1 MRRIAALLGALLR
14 DWSRSRETVFFVV
27 LFPIILLMIFSTVFA
42 ASAPSFGLVVQNQ
55 DVGTDGE
62 ATNLS
67 ATFVENLEGID
78 PLNVRHLDA
87 DRNLTEWSQEGD
99 GDGSRVLVLPEGFAE
114 DVRAQSGRVRIAII
128 RDTVRRVQD
137 DLNES
142 ERATVQS
149 GLDQADQQ
157 EVPANATGARLQFYA
172 PPDDQSAA
180 VVRGIL
186 STVVAEFNQRSIG
199 VEEPPVSLESGT
211 IGSAGLTSTDYY
223 LPAFIA
229 TLVLINGVM
238 TVPGVIAGFHQDG
251 TLKRLVA
258 TPLRKRDW
266 IVANVLQQSLLALL
280 LSGVMLVVAA
290 VLFGVTVIPGP
301 LSIALVLLG
310 AIAFSA
316 LGMTLGSL
324 LPNPDAAS
332 SLGGSIAF
340 PMMFLSGV
348 FWEIDIMP
356 ETLQTIGRL
365 MPLYQFHRGLR
376 RLMIVGT
383 TDGVWPA
390 FAMLGGMAVVF
401 VALAVRLTRWRDFG
415 G

>member
-1 MRRIAALLGALLR
+1 MRRIAALLDALLR

-27 LFPIILLMIFSTVFA
+27 LFPIILLVIFSTVFA

-55 DVGTDGE
+55 DIGSSGE

-67 ATFVENLEGID
+67 STFVENLDGIE
-78 PLNVRHLDA
+78 PLNVQHLDA
-87 DRNLTEWSQEGD
+87 DRNLTEWSQESD
-99 GDGSRVLVLPEGFAE
+99 GSGSRVLVLPDGFAT
-114 DVRAQSGRVRIAII
+114 DVRAQSGRVRMAII
-128 RDTVRRVQD
+128 RDTVARFQD

-142 ERATVQS
+142 ERVTIQQ
-149 GLDQADQQ
+149 GLDQARQPD
-157 EVPANATGARLQFYA
+157 ATTNATGATLRFYA

-199 VEEPPVSLESGT
+199 VEEPPVSLDSGT
-211 IGSAGLTSTDYY
+211 IGSPGLTSTDYY

-238 TVPGVIAGFHQDG
+238 TVPSVIAGFHQDG

-266 IVANVLQQSLLALL
+266 IVANVVQQSLLALL

-310 AIAFSA
+310 AVAFSA

-324 LPNPDAAS
+324 LANPDAAS

-365 MPLYQFHRGLR
+365 MPLYQFHRALR
-376 RLMIVGT
+376 RLMIVET

-401 VALAVRLTRWRDFG
+401 VALAIKLTRWQDFG
-415 G
+415 A

>member
-14 DWSRSRETVFFVV
+14 EWSRSRETVFFVV
-27 LFPIILLMIFSTVFA
+27 LFPIILLVIFSTVFG

-55 DVGTDGE
+55 DVGADGE

-67 ATFVENLEGID
+67 ATFVENLDEID
-78 PLNVRHLDA
+78 PLNVQHLAA
-87 DRNLTEWSQEGD
+87 DRNLTAWSQESD
-99 GDGSRVLVLPEGFAE
+99 GGGSRVLVLPDGFAE
-114 DVRAQSGRVRIAII
+114 DARAQSGRVRMAIV
-128 RDTVRRVQD
+128 RDIVERFRGQ
-137 DLNES
+137 LNES
-142 ERATVQS
+142 QEIAIEQ
-149 GLDQADQQ
+149 GLDQAGQG
-157 EVPANATGARLQFYA
+157 NAVTNTTGATLRFYA
-172 PPDDQSAA
+172 PPDDESAA

-186 STVVAEFNQRSIG
+186 STVVAEFNERSIG
-199 VEEPPVSLESGT
+199 VEEPPVSMDSGT

-266 IVANVLQQSLLALL
+266 IIANVLQQSLLALV

-290 VLFGVTVIPGP
+290 VLFGVTVVPGP

-376 RLMIVGT
+376 RLLIVGT
-383 TDGVWPA
+383 AEGVWPS
-390 FAMLGGMAVVF
+390 FVMLGAMAVVF

-415 G
+415 E

>member
-1 MRRIAALLGALLR
+1 MKRIAALLDALLR

-27 LFPIILLMIFSTVFA
+27 LFPIILLVIFSTVFA
-42 ASAPSFGLVVQNQ
+42 SSAPSFGLVVQNQ
-55 DVGTDGE
+55 DVGPNGE

-67 ATFVENLEGID
+67 ATFVENLGGIE
-78 PLNVRHLDA
+78 PLDVRHLDA
-87 DRNLTEWSQEGD
+87 DRNLTEWSQESD
-99 GDGSRVLVLPEGFAE
+99 GGGRVLVIPDGFAE

-128 RDTVRRVQD
+128 RDTVARFRD
-137 DLNES
+137 DMNDT
-142 ERATVQS
+142 ERANIER
-149 GLDQADQQ
+149 GLDQASQRN
-157 EVPANATGARLQFYA
+157 ATNATGVTVQFYA
-172 PPDDQSAA
+172 PPDDQSAP

-186 STVVAEFNQRSIG
+186 STVIAEFNQESLG
-199 VEEPPVSLESGT
+199 VEEPPVSLDSGT

-238 TVPGVIAGFHQDG
+238 TVPGVIAGFNQDG

-266 IVANVLQQSLLALL
+266 IIANIVQQSLLALL

-290 VLFGVTVIPGP
+290 LLFGVTVIPGP
-301 LSIALVLLG
+301 LSVALILLG

-348 FWEIDIMP
+348 FWEVDIMP

-376 RLMIVGT
+376 RLMIVET

-390 FAMLGGMAVVF
+390 FAMLGAMAIVF
-401 VALAVRLTRWRDFG
+401 IGLAIKLTRWRDFG
-415 G
+415 D

>member
-1 MRRIAALLGALLR
+1 MRRVAALLVALLR

-27 LFPIILLMIFSTVFA
+27 LFPIILLVIFSTVFA
-42 ASAPSFGLVVQNQ
+42 SSAPSFALTVQNQ
-55 DVGTDGE
+55 DIRADGE
-62 ATNLS
+62 PTNLS
-67 ATFVENLEGID
+67 ATFVENVEGID
-78 PLNVRHLDA
+78 ALDVQHLDA
-87 DRNLTEWSQEGD
+87 DRNLTEWSQESE
-99 GDGSRVLVLPEGFAE
+99 GSGRRVLVLPKGF
-114 DVRAQSGRVRIAII
+114 DDTVRAQSGQTRISII
-128 RDTVRRVQD
+128 RDTVARFQD
-137 DLNES
+137 DINES
-142 ERATVQS
+142 EQANIQR
-149 GLDQADQQ
+149 GLDQAAQQ
-157 EVPANATGARLQFYA
+157 NATNGSSATIEFYVPPNDESA
-172 PPDDQSAA
+172 P
-180 VVRGIL
+180 VIRGIVAQ
-186 STVVAEFNQRSIG
+186 VVAQFNQEALGID
-199 VEEPPVSLESGT
+199 EPPVTVSSGT
-211 IGSAGLTSTDYY
+211 IGSAGLSSTDYY

-238 TVPGVIAGFHQDG
+238 TVPGVIAGFHQNG

-266 IVANVLQQSLLALL
+266 IIANVLQQSLLALVL
-280 LSGVMLVVAA
+280 TGVMLVVAA
-290 VLFGVTVIPGP
+290 VLFDVTVVPGP
-301 LSIALVLLG
+301 LAIALVLLG

-348 FWEIDIMP
+348 FWDMDIMP

-365 MPLYQFHRGLR
+365 LPLYQFHRGLR
-376 RLMIVGT
+376 RLLITGT

-401 VALAVRLTRWRDFG
+401 VALAIRLTRWRDLG

>member
-1 MRRIAALLGALLR
+1 MKRIAALLDALLR

-27 LFPIILLMIFSTVFA
+27 LFPIILLVIFSTVFA
-42 ASAPSFGLVVQNQ
+42 SSAPSFGLVVQNQ
-55 DVGTDGE
+55 DVGPNGE

-67 ATFVENLEGID
+67 ATFVENLGGIE
-78 PLNVRHLDA
+78 PLDVRHLDA
-87 DRNLTEWSQEGD
+87 DRNLTEWSQESD
-99 GDGSRVLVLPEGFAE
+99 GGGRVLVIPDGFAE

-128 RDTVRRVQD
+128 RDTVARFRD
-137 DLNES
+137 DMNDT
-142 ERATVQS
+142 ERANIER
-149 GLDQADQQ
+149 GLDQASQRN
-157 EVPANATGARLQFYA
+157 ATNATGATVQFYA
-172 PPDDQSAA
+172 PPDDQSAS

-186 STVVAEFNQRSIG
+186 STVIAEFNQESLG
-199 VEEPPVSLESGT
+199 VEEPPVSLDSGT

-238 TVPGVIAGFHQDG
+238 TVPGVIAGFNQDG

-266 IVANVLQQSLLALL
+266 IIANIVQQSLLALL

-290 VLFGVTVIPGP
+290 LLFGVTVIPGP
-301 LSIALVLLG
+301 LLVALILLG

-376 RLMIVGT
+376 RLMIVET

-390 FAMLGGMAVVF
+390 FAMLGVMAIVF
-401 VALAVRLTRWRDFG
+401 IGLAIKLTRWRDFG
-415 G
+415 D

>member
-1 MRRIAALLGALLR
+1 MKRIAALLNALLR

-27 LFPIILLMIFSTVFA
+27 LFPIILLVIFSTVFA
-42 ASAPSFGLVVQNQ
+42 SSAPSFALVVQNQ
-55 DVGTDGE
+55 DVGAGGE
-62 ATNLS
+62 ATTLS
-67 ATFVENLEGID
+67 STFVESLEGIE
-78 PLNVRHLDA
+78 PLAIQHLDA
-87 DRNLTEWSQEGD
+87 DRNLTEWSQESD
-99 GDGSRVLVLPEGFAE
+99 GGGRVLVLPDGFAE
-114 DVRAQSGRVRIAII
+114 EVRAQSGRARIAII
-128 RDTVRRVQD
+128 RDTVARFQD

-142 ERATVQS
+142 ERANIER
-149 GLDQADQQ
+149 GLDQASQQ
-157 EVPANATGARLQFYA
+157 NATNATGATLAFYA
-172 PPDDQSAA
+172 PPDDQSAP

-186 STVVAEFNQRSIG
+186 STVIAEFNQESLGID
-199 VEEPPVSLESGT
+199 EPPVSLDSGT

-238 TVPGVIAGFHQDG
+238 TVPGVIAGFNQDG

-266 IVANVLQQSLLALL
+266 IIANIVQQSLLALL

-290 VLFGVTVIPGP
+290 MLFGVTVIPGP

-376 RLMIVGT
+376 QLMIVET
-383 TDGVWPA
+383 TEGVWPA

-401 VALAVRLTRWRDFG
+401 VLLAIRLTRWQDFG
-415 G
+415 D

>member
-1 MRRIAALLGALLR
+1 MKRIVALLVALLR

-27 LFPIILLMIFSTVFA
+27 LFPIILLVIFSTVFA
-42 ASAPSFGLVVQNQ
+42 SSAPSFALVVQNE
-55 DVGTDGE
+55 DVGPDGE
-62 ATNLS
+62 PTNLS
-67 ATFVENLEGID
+67 AEFVDSLENIEALDIGRI
-78 PLNVRHLDA
+78 DA
-87 DRNLTEWSQEGD
+87 DRNLTAWSQESD
-99 GDGSRVLVLPEGFAE
+99 GSGSRVLVLPETFE
-114 DVRAQSGRVRIAII
+114 ENVRAQSGRTRIAII
-128 RDTVRRVQD
+128 RDTVARVQGD
-137 DLNES
+137 MNDS
-142 ERATVQS
+142 ERATVQR
-149 GLDQADQQ
+149 GLDQATQNTTNGS
-157 EVPANATGARLQFYA
+157 AATVAFYA
-172 PPDDQSAA
+172 PPDDESSA

-186 STVVAEFNQRSIG
+186 AQVVADFNQEALGID
-199 VEEPPVSLESGT
+199 EPPVTVESGT
-211 IGSAGLTSTDYY
+211 IGDAGLSSTDYY

-238 TVPGVIAGFHQDG
+238 TVPGVIAGFNQDG

-258 TPLRKRDW
+258 TPLRRRDW
-266 IVANVLQQSLLALL
+266 IVANIIQQSLLALVL
-280 LSGVMLVVAA
+280 TGVMLVVAA
-290 VLFGVTVIPGP
+290 VLFGVTAVPGP
-301 LSIALVLLG
+301 LAVALVLLG

-324 LPNPDAAS
+324 LPDPDAAT

-348 FWEIDIMP
+348 FWEMDIMP
-356 ETLQTIGRL
+356 ETLQTIGRV

-401 VALAVRLTRWRDFG
+401 VALAIRLARWRDFG
-415 G
+415 D

>member
-1 MRRIAALLGALLR
+1 MKRIVALLMALLR

-27 LFPIILLMIFSTVFA
+27 LFPIILLVIFSTVFA
-42 ASAPSFGLVVQNQ
+42 SSAPSFGLVVQNE
-55 DVGTDGE
+55 DVGPDGE
-62 ATNLS
+62 PTNLS
-67 ATFVENLEGID
+67 ATFVENLESID
-78 PLNVRHLDA
+78 PLEVKHIDA
-87 DRNLTEWSQEGD
+87 DRNLTEWSQGS
-99 GDGSRVLVLPEGFAE
+99 DGSGRRVLVLPDGFAE
-114 DVRAQSGRVRIAII
+114 DVRAQSARVRIAII
-128 RDTVRRVQD
+128 RDTVARFQD
-137 DLNES
+137 DMNDS
-142 ERATVQS
+142 ERANVQR
-149 GLDQADQQ
+149 GLEQAEQ
-157 EVPANATGARLQFYA
+157 EVATNVTGATLQFYA

-186 STVVAEFNQRSIG
+186 STVLAEFNQRSIG

-211 IGSAGLTSTDYY
+211 IGSAGLTATDYY

-266 IVANVLQQSLLALL
+266 ILANVLQQSLLALVL
-280 LSGVMLVVAA
+280 TGVMLVVAA
-290 VLFGVTVIPGP
+290 ILFGVNAIPGP

-324 LPNPDAAS
+324 LPNPDAAT

-376 RLMIVGT
+376 RLLIVGT

-390 FAMLGGMAVVF
+390 FAMLGGMALVF
-401 VALAVRLTRWRDFG
+401 VGLAIRLTRWRDFDE
-415 G
+415 

>member
-1 MRRIAALLGALLR
+1 MKRIAALLDALLR

-27 LFPIILLMIFSTVFA
+27 LFPIILLVIFSTVFA
-42 ASAPSFGLVVQNQ
+42 SSAPSFALVVQNQ
-55 DVGTDGE
+55 DIGAGGE
-62 ATNLS
+62 PTILS
-67 ATFVENLEGID
+67 STLVENLAGIE
-78 PLNVRHLDA
+78 PLDVQPLDA
-87 DRNLTEWSQEGD
+87 DRNLTEWSEESD
-99 GDGSRVLVLPEGFAE
+99 GGGRVLVIPDGFAE
-114 DVRAQSGRVRIAII
+114 DVRAQSGRVRVAII
-128 RDTVRRVQD
+128 RDTVARFQGD
-137 DLNES
+137 MNES
-142 ERATVQS
+142 TRTTIQQ
-149 GLDQADQQ
+149 GLDQASQQ
-157 EVPANATGARLQFYA
+157 NATNATGATLTFYA
-172 PPDDQSAA
+172 PPDDQSAS

-186 STVVAEFNQRSIG
+186 STVIAEFNQESLGID
-199 VEEPPVSLESGT
+199 EPPVSLDSGT
-211 IGSAGLTSTDYY
+211 IGSAGLSSTDYY

-238 TVPGVIAGFHQDG
+238 TVPGVIAGFNQDG

-266 IVANVLQQSLLALL
+266 IIANIIQQSLLALL

-290 VLFGVTVIPGP
+290 VLFDVTVIPGP

-332 SLGGSIAF
+332 SLGGSISF

-376 RLMIVGT
+376 QLMIVET

-401 VALAVRLTRWRDFG
+401 VVLAIRLTRWRDFDD
-415 G
+415 

>member
-1 MRRIAALLGALLR
+1 MRRIAALLTALLR

-27 LFPIILLMIFSTVFA
+27 LFPIILLVIFSTVFA

-55 DVGTDGE
+55 DVGADGE

-78 PLNVRHLDA
+78 PLNVRQLDG
-87 DRNLTEWSQEGD
+87 DRNLTELSQGSDGD
-99 GDGSRVLVLPEGFAE
+99 GDGSRVLVLPDGFAE
-114 DVRAQSGRVRIAII
+114 DVRTQSGRVRMAII
-128 RDTVRRVQD
+128 RDTVERFQAD
-137 DLNES
+137 MNES
-142 ERATVQS
+142 EWATVQS
-149 GLDQADQQ
+149 GLDRAQ
-157 EVPANATGARLQFYA
+157 EAPANATGATLQFYA

-199 VEEPPVSLESGT
+199 VAEPPVSLESGT

-238 TVPGVIAGFHQDG
+238 TVPGVIAGFQQDG

-266 IVANVLQQSLLALL
+266 IVANVVQQSLLALL

-356 ETLQTIGRL
+356 ETLQTIGRI

-390 FAMLGGMAVVF
+390 FAVLGWMAVVF
-401 VALAVRLTRWRDFG
+401 MALAVRLTRWRDFG

>member
-1 MRRIAALLGALLR
+1 MKRIAALLNALLR

-27 LFPIILLMIFSTVFA
+27 LFPIILLVIFSTVFA
-42 ASAPSFGLVVQNQ
+42 SSAPSFALVVQNQ
-55 DVGTDGE
+55 DVGAGDE
-62 ATNLS
+62 ATTLS
-67 ATFVENLEGID
+67 STFVESLERIE
-78 PLNVRHLDA
+78 PLSIQHLDA
-87 DRNLTEWSQEGD
+87 DRNLTEWSQESD
-99 GDGSRVLVLPEGFAE
+99 GGGRVLVLPDGFAE
-114 DVRAQSGRVRIAII
+114 DVRAQSGRARMAII
-128 RDTVRRVQD
+128 RDTVARFQD

-142 ERATVQS
+142 ERANIER
-149 GLDQADQQ
+149 GLDQASQQ
-157 EVPANATGARLQFYA
+157 NATGATLAFYA

-186 STVVAEFNQRSIG
+186 STVIAEFNQESLGID
-199 VEEPPVSLESGT
+199 EPPVSLDSGT

-238 TVPGVIAGFHQDG
+238 TVPGVIAGFNQDG

-266 IVANVLQQSLLALL
+266 IVANIVQQSLLALL

-290 VLFGVTVIPGP
+290 MLFGVTVIPGP

-376 RLMIVGT
+376 QLMIVET
-383 TDGVWPA
+383 TEGVWPA

-401 VALAVRLTRWRDFG
+401 VLLAIRLTRWQDFG
-415 G
+415 D